1 MLLVRL
7 LTLLVCICGVCACN
21 SPSEYSSAEECYDEC
36 LAILEAKGRALFDQ
50 HSAASFP
57 GVEGVNLDEMYRENA
72 KQQCEAVRRICKDTE
87 SKPCV
92 EFMEKIKSLDY
103 QSQ

>member
-1 MLLVRL
+1 MELVRL
-7 LTLLVCICGVCACN
+7 FILLVLVCGACACN
-21 SPSEYSSAEECYDEC
+21 SSSEYSSAEECYDEC
-36 LAILEAKGRALFDQ
+36 LAILEAKGRELFDK
-50 HSAASFP
+50 HSAASFA

-72 KQQCEAVRRICKDTE
+72 KQQCKAVRRICKDTG

-103 QSQ
+103 ESQ